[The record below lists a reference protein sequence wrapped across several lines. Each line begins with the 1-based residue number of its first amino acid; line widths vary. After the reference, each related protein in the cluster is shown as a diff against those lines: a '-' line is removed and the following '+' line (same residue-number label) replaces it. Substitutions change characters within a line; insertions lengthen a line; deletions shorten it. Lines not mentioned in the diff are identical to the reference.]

1 MLGTVVLFALSV
13 YDGSLNNTVFSGA
26 DPITPQFSGKWLL
39 FSFSFFR
46 GGGALS
52 S

>member
-1 MLGTVVLFALSV
+1 MGTVVRFALSV
-13 YDGSLNNTVFSGA
+13 YDGSLNTVFSGA

-46 GGGALS
+46 GGGALRS
-52 S
+52 